1 MPDLYCPLTFVSG
14 NPGTCTKQWGE
25 AVCRNCPCDSLAGIA
40 DELHAL
46 GDVAN
51 ADGTSEALGGI
62 AGGLCEVAEAIAY
75 AKEED
80 C

>member
-1 MPDLYCPLTFVSG
+1 MPDLYCPLTFVG
-14 NPGTCTKQWGE
+14 GTPGICTKQRGG
-25 AVCRNCPCDSLAGIA
+25 AVCRNCICDSLARIA

-75 AKEED
+75 SKGEG